1 MLSPY
6 PPRYNTHG
14 LLLLLQLSQQC
25 TLGWIGWWGSIP
37 WTCGGGKSFVLGRA
51 LFSGRYLII
60 YWTGVCP
67 RPVSTRTAST
77 AFNKCCFRT
86 WSLSQCGLKTAGN
99 SNRRIN
105 KVITNR
111 ELSDDI
117 YCTTFDRSD
126 VNSVWIRS
134 IVSHWRYCRTSRSLR
149 ANREIQI
156 DKPWTGRQS
165 FNTRRSVHKCF
176 M

>member
-6 PPRYNTHG
+6 PPRYTTHG
-14 LLLLLQLSQQC
+14 LLLQLSQQC
-25 TLGWIGWWGSIP
+25 SALSGGSDDGDP
-37 WTCGGGKSFVLGRA
+37 FRGLVAAAKA
-51 LFSGRYLII
+51 LCWAARFSRDDILL
-60 YWTGVCP
+60 YWTEVCP
-67 RPVSTRTAST
+67 VPCPQELRVQRPINVVSEHD
-77 AFNKCCFRT
+77 
-86 WSLSQCGLKTAGN
+86 LSPSPCQCGLKTAGN

-156 DKPWTGRQS
+156 ER
-165 FNTRRSVHKCF
+165 
-176 M
+176 

>member
-1 MLSPY
+1 MMGIHSVDLWRRQKLCVEPRAFLGTISYYILDGGLSP
-6 PPRYNTHG
+6 
-14 LLLLLQLSQQC
+14 S
-25 TLGWIGWWGSIP
+25 
-37 WTCGGGKSFVLGRA
+37 
-51 LFSGRYLII
+51 
-60 YWTGVCP
+60 

-86 WSLSQCGLKTAGN
+86 WSLSQCGLKTAEN

-117 YCTTFDRSD
+117 YCPTFDRSD

>member
-1 MLSPY
+1 MDCCCHWANSVVHSRVDRMMGIHSVDLWRRQKLCVEPRAFLGTISYYIGRRSVPSPCPQELRVQRSINVVSEHDLSPS
-6 PPRYNTHG
+6 P
-14 LLLLLQLSQQC
+14 C
-25 TLGWIGWWGSIP
+25 
-37 WTCGGGKSFVLGRA
+37 
-51 LFSGRYLII
+51 
-60 YWTGVCP
+60 
-67 RPVSTRTAST
+67 
-77 AFNKCCFRT
+77 
-86 WSLSQCGLKTAGN
+86 QCGLKTAGN

-156 DKPWTGRQS
+156 ER
-165 FNTRRSVHKCF
+165 
-176 M
+176 